1 VKIVDDQP
9 SERCKNLINI
19 SPKVNEQHV
28 NIFGTGDYLKATT
41 TTANSTLHRV
51 AIHNGIDLCVFIHP
65 ARALTEQKMILLN
78 KNVENLIN

>member
-9 SERCKNLINI
+9 SERCKNIVHI

-41 TTANSTLHRV
+41 MTANSTLYRV
-51 AIHNGIDLCVFIHP
+51 AKHNGIDLCVFIHP
-65 ARALTEQKMILLN
+65 ARTLTEQKMILN
-78 KNVENLIN
+78 KNEENNLI

>member
-19 SPKVNEQHV
+19 SKVNEQHV

-41 TTANSTLHRV
+41 MTANSTLYRV
-51 AIHNGIDLCVFIHP
+51 AKHNGIDLCVFIHP